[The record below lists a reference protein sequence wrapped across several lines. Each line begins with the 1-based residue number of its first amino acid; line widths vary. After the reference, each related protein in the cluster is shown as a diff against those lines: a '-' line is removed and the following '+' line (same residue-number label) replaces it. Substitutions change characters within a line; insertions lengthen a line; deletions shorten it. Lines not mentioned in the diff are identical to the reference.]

1 MGINLQ
7 KKERKK
13 QTKHLHGSQGV
24 DGFHLGD
31 QFEQPAVPL
40 SPGRVAVLAHEQV
53 GLVLGD
59 LVRLLGAVFAG
70 GGVQELQDERPLRH
84 QDAGD
89 KHLQLLQTRDLN
101 LQCRECVRSVFP
113 TW

>member
-1 MGINLQ
+1 MC
-7 KKERKK
+7 RKK
-13 QTKHLHGSQGV
+13 KAKAKTNRAKYLHGPQGV

-31 QFEQPAVPL
+31 QLQEPAVPL
-40 SPGRVAVLAHEQV
+40 GPGRVPALAHEQV

-59 LVRLLGAVFAG
+59 LVGLLGAVLAG

-89 KHLQLLQTRDLN
+89 KNVQLLQTRDLD
-101 LQCRECVRSVFP
+101 LQCERP
-113 TW
+113 L